1 MSTARD
7 PALLAQVQDLLFHEA
22 WLLDKQR
29 FADWLALYTE
39 DASYWVPLE
48 QDQKDP
54 LETSSILYD
63 DRVLLELRV
72 QQYSHSR
79 AHARQP
85 LARTCHQV
93 GNIRI
98 AAADD
103 GQVSVT
109 STLVLVEYRLERQ
122 RTWAALV
129 EHTLRRGPQGLQIA
143 AKRVDLVNSESE
155 LPGIAF
161 LL

>member
-1 MSTARD
+1 MSTPHDAGLR
-7 PALLAQVQDLLFHEA
+7 AQVQDLLFQEA
-22 WLLDKQR
+22 WLLDTQR
-29 FADWLALYTE
+29 FADWLGLYTE
-39 DASYWVPLE
+39 DATYWVPLE

-54 LETSSILYD
+54 FETSSIIYD

-72 QQYSHSR
+72 RQYEHSR

-98 AAADD
+98 ASAE
-103 GQVSVT
+103 GSQVQVT

-129 EHTLRRGPQGLQIA
+129 EHTLRRAPEGWKIA
-143 AKRVDLVNSESE
+143 AKRVDLVNSDSE

>member
-1 MSTARD
+1 MKHLIDTD
-7 PALLAQVQDLLFHEA
+7 LLAQAQDLLHREA
-22 WLLDKQR
+22 WLLDTQR
-29 FADWLALYTE
+29 FADWLQLYTA
-39 DASYWVPLE
+39 DATYWVPLE
-48 QDQKDP
+48 QGQKDP
-54 LETSSILYD
+54 FETSSIIYD

-72 QQYSHSR
+72 RQYEHSR

-93 GNIRI
+93 GNVRI
-98 AAADD
+98 ALADD
-103 GQVSVT
+103 ASLNVT

-129 EHTLRRGPQGLQIA
+129 EHTLRRTPEGLQIA
-143 AKRVDLVNSESE
+143 AKRVDLVNSDSE

>member
-1 MSTARD
+1 MSATPD
-7 PALLAQVQDLLFHEA
+7 SALLAQAQDLLHKEA

-29 FADWLALYTE
+29 FDEWLGLYTQ
-39 DASYWVPLE
+39 DATYWVPLE
-48 QDQKDP
+48 QDQADP
-54 LETSSILYD
+54 FETSSIIYD

-72 QQYSHSR
+72 RQYAHSR
-79 AHARQP
+79 AHARKP
-85 LARTCHQV
+85 LARTCHQI

-98 AAADD
+98 MAADPA
-103 GQVSVT
+103 QLVVA
-109 STLVLVEYRLERQ
+109 STLVLVEYRLECQ

-129 EHTLRRGPQGLQIA
+129 EHTLRPGPMGWQIA
-143 AKRVDLVNSESE
+143 AKRVDLVNSDSE

>member
-1 MSTARD
+1 MSTLTD
-7 PALLAQVQDLLFHEA
+7 VALQAQVQDLLYHEA
-22 WLLDKQR
+22 WLLDTHR
-29 FADWLALYTE
+29 FAQWLELYTT
-39 DASYWVPLE
+39 DATYWVPLE
-48 QDQKDP
+48 QDQPDP
-54 LETSSILYD
+54 FETSSIIYD

-72 QQYSHSR
+72 QQYAHAR

-93 GNIRI
+93 GNIRL
-98 AAADD
+98 ASADAEILL
-103 GQVSVT
+103 VT

-129 EHTLRRGPQGLQIA
+129 EHTLRRTAQGLRIA
-143 AKRVDLVNSESE
+143 AKRVNLLNSDSE

>member
-1 MSTARD
+1 MSTPHD
-7 PALLAQVQDLLFHEA
+7 PSLLAQVQDLLYREA

-29 FADWLALYTE
+29 FADWLQLYTP
-39 DASYWVPLE
+39 DATYWVPLE

-54 LETSSILYD
+54 FETSSIIYD

-72 QQYSHSR
+72 QQYGHSR

-93 GNIRI
+93 SNVRI
-98 AAADD
+98 ASSDAS
-103 GQVSVT
+103 QLSVT
-109 STLVLVEYRLERQ
+109 STLVLIEYRLERQ
-122 RTWAALV
+122 RTWGALV
-129 EHTLRRGPQGLQIA
+129 EHTLRPGPQGLQIA
-143 AKRVDLVNSESE
+143 AKRVDLVNSDSE

>member
-1 MSTARD
+1 MSTTRD
-7 PALLAQVQDLLFHEA
+7 AALLAQVQDLLFHEA
-22 WLLDKQR
+22 WLLDQQH
-29 FADWLALYTE
+29 FADWLDLYTP
-39 DASYWVPLE
+39 DATYWVPLE
-48 QDQKDP
+48 QGQKDP
-54 LETSSILYD
+54 FETSSIIYD

-72 QQYSHSR
+72 QQYGHSR

-98 AAADD
+98 AAADAQ
-103 GQVSVT
+103 GITVT

-129 EHTLRRGPQGLQIA
+129 EHRLRPGEALKIA
-143 AKRVDLVNSESE
+143 AKRVDLINSESE

>member
-1 MSTARD
+1 MSTPHD
-7 PALLAQVQDLLFHEA
+7 PTLLVQVQDLLYQEA

-29 FADWLALYTE
+29 FADWLGLYTE
-39 DASYWVPLE
+39 DATYWVPLE
-48 QDQKDP
+48 QNQKDP
-54 LETSSILYD
+54 FETSSIIYD

-72 QQYSHSR
+72 RQYDHSR

-85 LARTCHQV
+85 LACTCHQV
-93 GNIRI
+93 GNVRI
-98 AAADD
+98 AAADAR
-103 GQVSVT
+103 QVQVT

-122 RTWAALV
+122 RTWGALV
-129 EHTLRRGPQGLQIA
+129 EHTLRQTAEGLKIS

>member
-1 MSTARD
+1 MSTHID
-7 PALLAQVQDLLFHEA
+7 SNLLAQAQDLLHHEA

-29 FADWLALYTE
+29 FAHWLELYTK
-39 DASYWVPLE
+39 DATYWVPLE
-48 QDQKDP
+48 QDQADP
-54 LETSSILYD
+54 FETSSIIYD

-72 QQYSHSR
+72 QQYTHSR
-79 AHARQP
+79 AHARKP

-93 GNIRI
+93 SNVRVLS
-98 AAADD
+98 ADAV
-103 GQVSVT
+103 QVTVA

-122 RTWAALV
+122 RTWGALV
-129 EHTLRRGPQGLQIA
+129 EHRLRPGPEGLRIA
-143 AKRVDLVNSESE
+143 AKRVDLVNSDSE